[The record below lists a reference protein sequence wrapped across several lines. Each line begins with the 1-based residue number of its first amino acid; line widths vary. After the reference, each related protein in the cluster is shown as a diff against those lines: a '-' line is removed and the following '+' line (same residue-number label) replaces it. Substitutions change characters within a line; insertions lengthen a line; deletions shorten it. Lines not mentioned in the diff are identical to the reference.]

1 MGENEL
7 LLFLLL
13 TWAAA
18 IVGGI
23 WAYNSPKNYA
33 PKKEKA
39 EPPAPQGVPGYAET
53 ALYYNPRRLNN
64 SPPEPVE
71 YKSVEVKPPQP
82 DNRVHVKAKLA
93 MALAVLGTAIPM
105 FYMPQ
110 CMVLLWVRSELYG
123 KKVSYNFV
131 SRRLMNT
138 AFIVAAVSAAS
149 AFVLYRPV

>member
-93 MALAVLGTAIPM
+93 MALEYDKNLITSKDDSNYVYIDDLKLEIAD
-105 FYMPQ
+105 
-110 CMVLLWVRSELYG
+110 E
-123 KKVSYNFV
+123 
-131 SRRLMNT
+131 
-138 AFIVAAVSAAS
+138 AAE
-149 AFVLYRPV
+149 